1 MAATPDASSPAGA
14 SWASSPG
21 VARSMRSNRR
31 RDTSPELAVRRLL
44 HAKGRRYRVD
54 FAPGSNRRRRADIV
68 FTRRRLAVFIDGCFW
83 HGCPEHGEVPQ
94 SNRDYWKP
102 KLARNIA
109 RDIETTRMLESEGWR
124 VLRIWEHVSP
134 EEAVERIETALKVE
148 PIRPLYELIDDL
160 SPNTQRNP

>member
-1 MAATPDASSPAGA
+1 
-14 SWASSPG
+14 
-21 VARSMRSNRR
+21 MRSNRR

-54 FAPGSNRRRRADIV
+54 SAPGSNLRRRADIV

-83 HGCPEHGEVPQ
+83 HGCPDHGAVPQ

-109 RDIETTRMLESEGWR
+109 RDVETTRMLESEGWR
-124 VLRIWEHVSP
+124 VLRIWEHVPP
-134 EEAVERIETALKVE
+134 EEAVELIEEALRGGTVSESAKSSG
-148 PIRPLYELIDDL
+148 D
-160 SPNTQRNP
+160 SPHS

>member
-1 MAATPDASSPAGA
+1 MDAPDGSDPAMA

-31 RDTSPELAVRRLL
+31 RDTSPELAVRSIL
-44 HAKGRRYRVD
+44 HAGGHRYRVD

-134 EEAVERIETALKVE
+134 EEAVERIEAALKVE
-148 PIRPLYELIDDL
+148 AIRSIGGLLGDP
-160 SPNTQRNP
+160 SPDTQRDP

>member
-1 MAATPDASSPAGA
+1 MDAPDGSEPAIA

-31 RDTSPELAVRRLL
+31 RDTSPEIAVRRIL
-44 HAKGRRYRVD
+44 HARGRRYRVD

-134 EEAVERIETALKVE
+134 EEAVERIEAALKVE
-148 PIRPLYELIDDL
+148 PIRSIGGLLGDP
-160 SPNTQRNP
+160 SPDTQRDL